1 MDFNWNINSCKR
13 LNEYGTITF
22 EILSTTFCSV
32 LEKDNTRG
40 HTAFL
45 EAEIVLIFLDCHI
58 YRNFEIQKWHY
69 LQKRKGNW
77 NFRRHYTGWSSYLF
91 VNYSL

>member
-58 YRNFEIQKWHY
+58 CHRTALLN
-69 LQKRKGNW
+69 LCVPVVLLRPSGL
-77 NFRRHYTGWSSYLF
+77 SYARP
-91 VNYSL
+91 